1 MSDISQCLTGLR
13 FNSNRNCAVAVR
25 YKRKLARYEDKS
37 VGHDGLTVMSA
48 GLWPAIAA
56 DEFHR
61 RVLHDRKM

>member
-1 MSDISQCLTGLR
+1 
-13 FNSNRNCAVAVR
+13 
-25 YKRKLARYEDKS
+25 
-37 VGHDGLTVMSA
+37 MSA